1 MIGQSQIL
9 ITINTSSKNTS
20 SKNTSNKTH
29 QTQNAQ
35 SIIFFDLFWQINLTT
50 EPHSCVIVI
59 HNL

>member
-35 SIIFFDLFWQINLTT
+35 SIIF
-50 EPHSCVIVI
+50 
-59 HNL
+59 

>member
-9 ITINTSSKNTS
+9 ITINKSS
-20 SKNTSNKTH
+20 KTH